1 MSHLSY
7 RQALAAHFAH
17 FHGSNDAPS
26 PEEREALAW
35 IKAGEAWLKSVPAA
49 VCLAQPVH
57 ADNVEAMN
65 EALSDLRGDVV
76 GHFRKEQG
84 L

>member
-1 MSHLSY
+1 MTHMSWPK
-7 RQALAAHFAH
+7 ALAAGFSHYY
-17 FHGSNDAPS
+17 GDPSPS

-57 ADNVEAMN
+57 ADNVETMN
-65 EALSDLRGDVV
+65 EALSDLRGDVI
-76 GHFRKEQG
+76 GHFRKGEDR
-84 L
+84 